1 LLDKSLIQRENVSKC
16 LHTFLETNMSD
27 QEKSHSSEGTR
38 QKIIAAAAEVG
49 SRVGYAKATTRAI
62 AEAAGVNEVT
72 LFRHFGS
79 KENLFSAAIEAY
91 GGPALVPVIES
102 QFTGDLRTDLAM
114 IGSFFFGILAERREV
129 MRLLL
134 CESAHI
140 PEVRTVLARNPR
152 ELRQM
157 LAKYLEHQM
166 KVGTIRTGHP
176 EAMAQAF
183 LGMFFSYAISLHIL
197 DEKLSPG
204 ISQDDLVSLFVE
216 IFINGT
222 LAE

>member
-1 LLDKSLIQRENVSKC
+1 MIQRENVSKH
-16 LHTFLETNMSD
+16 LHAIKESLMSD
-27 QEKSHSSEGTR
+27 QKKSRSSEETR

-49 SRVGYAKATTRAI
+49 SRVGYSKATTRAI
-62 AEAAGVNEVT
+62 AEAAGVNEIT

-102 QFTGDLRTDLAM
+102 QFSGDLRADLTM
-114 IGSFFFGILAERREV
+114 VGSFFFGILAERRE
-129 MRLLL
+129 MLRLLL

-157 LAKYLEHQM
+157 LARYLQHQM
-166 KVGTIRTGHP
+166 KLGMVKAGHP

-183 LGMFFSYAISLHIL
+183 LGMFFSYAISLNIL

-204 ISQDDLVSLFVE
+204 ISTDELVSQFVE